1 MTINQNGNIMN
12 ITTNLVELLKGSDK
26 MATPIKLKRIELG
39 IKQKDLAK
47 AVGITPQYMMNIES
61 GKAKNP
67 SIEIMRKIAY
77 ELKSSVQELFFEK
90 KPENINSNIN

>member
-1 MTINQNGNIMN
+1 
-12 ITTNLVELLKGSDK
+12 

-47 AVGITPQYMMNIES
+47 AVGITSQYMMNIEN

-67 SIEIMRKIAY
+67 SIEIMRKIAF

-90 KPENINSNIN
+90 ESANSNIN

>member
-1 MTINQNGNIMN
+1 
-12 ITTNLVELLKGSDK
+12 

-47 AVGITPQYMMNIES
+47 AVGITSQYMMNIEN

-67 SIEIMRKIAY
+67 SIEIMRKIAF

-90 KPENINSNIN
+90 ESANSDIN